1 MGSLPLHWKIIIGL
15 ISGIIYG
22 IISSSIGIGQITSL
36 WIAPFGVIFINLLK
50 LIAVPLVLC
59 SLITGV
65 ASLSD
70 LKKLSKIGGKTIL
83 MYIFTTA
90 VSVIIGLIVVNTL
103 KPGNAVPNEIKK
115 DLKSTYIEDVIA
127 KTGSASKVKERGVLQ
142 PLVDMIPDNFFSSA
156 SNNRNMLQIVFTA
169 IFIGIGLIQL
179 PKERSKPLIAF
190 FSSLNDVIIKLVEI
204 IMQFAPIG
212 VFALVAQ
219 TINKVAGENPNQLFE
234 LLGSLGFYMIT
245 VILGLIIHMW
255 ITYLGIIKLF
265 TSISIKEFFKGIAP
279 AQLLAFSTSSS
290 GATLPVTME
299 QCEKELDVPEDVSS
313 FVLPLGATINM
324 DGTALYE
331 CAGVLFISQVLGA
344 ELEIYQQF
352 IIVITAFLAS
362 IGTAAIP
369 SAGLVMI
376 FIVLDAVGLSN
387 NPEVP
392 IIVGAMLAV
401 DRPLDM
407 FRTVINITS
416 DSIGAVILA
425 KSENE
430 KNLYKKL

>member
-1 MGSLPLHWKIIIGL
+1 MFNLKLHWQVLIAMIAGAFVAMVFGERALIFSHLGTIFMKLLKMVIVPLILFSVTSGVTSIGDSNTLGRMGVKVFGYYMLTSILAILVGLSLTNLFQPGKGINFSVDSNKFDPSTLSQPNSLGDIIIRMIPSNPIKAMADGEILAL
-15 ISGIIYG
+15 IFWSIVLGIAITQISDKPKKAIIKGFDYGFELMMKLTQG
-22 IISSSIGIGQITSL
+22 IISFL
-36 WIAPFGVIFINLLK
+36 
-50 LIAVPLVLC
+50 
-59 SLITGV
+59 
-65 ASLSD
+65 
-70 LKKLSKIGGKTIL
+70 
-83 MYIFTTA
+83 
-90 VSVIIGLIVVNTL
+90 
-103 KPGNAVPNEIKK
+103 
-115 DLKSTYIEDVIA
+115 
-127 KTGSASKVKERGVLQ
+127 
-142 PLVDMIPDNFFSSA
+142 
-156 SNNRNMLQIVFTA
+156 
-169 IFIGIGLIQL
+169 
-179 PKERSKPLIAF
+179 
-190 FSSLNDVIIKLVEI
+190 
-204 IMQFAPIG
+204 PIG
-212 VFALVAQ
+212 VF
-219 TINKVAGENPNQLFE
+219 
-234 LLGSLGFYMIT
+234 
-245 VILGLIIHMW
+245 GLIINAIVNSGIDLFKVIGFYWMTIAIGLSIHWLIILPLVFYSFTKINPIKHWKAMSSAF
-255 ITYLGIIKLF
+255 IT
-265 TSISIKEFFKGIAP
+265 
-279 AQLLAFSTSSS
+279 AFSTSTSL
-290 GATLPVTME
+290 GTLPVTMN
-299 QCEKELDVPEDVSS
+299 CLKKNIGVSNKTSS

-344 ELEIYQQF
+344 DLEIYQQF

-430 KNLYKKL
+430 KNLYEKF

>member
-1 MGSLPLHWKIIIGL
+1 MIGGAFVAMIFGERALIFSPLGTIFMKLLKMVIVPLILFSVTSGVTSIGDSNTLGRMGVKVFGYYMLTSILAILVGLSLTNLLQPGKGINFSVDSNKFDPSTLSQPNSLADVIIRMIPSNPIKAMADGEILAL
-15 ISGIIYG
+15 IFWSIVLGIAITQISDKPKKAIIKGFDYGFELMMKLTQG
-22 IISSSIGIGQITSL
+22 IISFL
-36 WIAPFGVIFINLLK
+36 
-50 LIAVPLVLC
+50 
-59 SLITGV
+59 
-65 ASLSD
+65 
-70 LKKLSKIGGKTIL
+70 
-83 MYIFTTA
+83 
-90 VSVIIGLIVVNTL
+90 
-103 KPGNAVPNEIKK
+103 
-115 DLKSTYIEDVIA
+115 
-127 KTGSASKVKERGVLQ
+127 
-142 PLVDMIPDNFFSSA
+142 
-156 SNNRNMLQIVFTA
+156 
-169 IFIGIGLIQL
+169 
-179 PKERSKPLIAF
+179 
-190 FSSLNDVIIKLVEI
+190 
-204 IMQFAPIG
+204 PIG
-212 VFALVAQ
+212 VF
-219 TINKVAGENPNQLFE
+219 
-234 LLGSLGFYMIT
+234 
-245 VILGLIIHMW
+245 GLIINAIVNSGIDLFKVIGFYW
-255 ITYLGIIKLF
+255 ITIAIGLSIHWLIILPLVFYLF
-265 TSISIKEFFKGIAP
+265 TKINPIKHWKAMSSAFIT
-279 AQLLAFSTSSS
+279 AFSTSTSL
-290 GATLPVTME
+290 GTLPVTMN
-299 QCEKELDVPEDVSS
+299 CLKKNIGVSNKTSS

-392 IIVGAMLAV
+392 IIVGTMLAV

-407 FRTVINITS
+407 YRTVINITS

>member
-1 MGSLPLHWKIIIGL
+1 MFNLKLHWQVLIAMIGGAFVAMIFGERALFFSPLGTIFMKLLKMVIVPL
-15 ISGIIYG
+15 ILFSVTSGVT
-22 IISSSIGIGQITSL
+22 SIGDSNTLGRMGVKVFGYYMLTSIL
-36 WIAPFGVIFINLLK
+36 AILVGLSLTNLLQPGK
-50 LIAVPLVLC
+50 GINFSVDSNKFDPSTLSQPN
-59 SLITGV
+59 SL
-65 ASLSD
+65 A
-70 LKKLSKIGGKTIL
+70 
-83 MYIFTTA
+83 
-90 VSVIIGLIVVNTL
+90 
-103 KPGNAVPNEIKK
+103 
-115 DLKSTYIEDVIA
+115 
-127 KTGSASKVKERGVLQ
+127 
-142 PLVDMIPDNFFSSA
+142 
-156 SNNRNMLQIVFTA
+156 
-169 IFIGIGLIQL
+169 
-179 PKERSKPLIAF
+179 
-190 FSSLNDVIIKLVEI
+190 DVIIRMIPSNPIKAMADGEILALIFWSIVLGIAITQISDKPKKAIIKGFDYGFELMMKLTQGI
-204 IMQFAPIG
+204 IAFLPIG
-212 VFALVAQ
+212 VF
-219 TINKVAGENPNQLFE
+219 
-234 LLGSLGFYMIT
+234 
-245 VILGLIIHMW
+245 GLIINAIVNSGIDLFKVIGFYW
-255 ITYLGIIKLF
+255 ITIAIGLSIHWLIILPLVFYSF
-265 TSISIKEFFKGIAP
+265 TKINPIKHWKAMSSAFIT
-279 AQLLAFSTSSS
+279 AFSTSTSL
-290 GATLPVTME
+290 GTLPVTMN
-299 QCEKELDVPEDVSS
+299 CLKKNIGVSNKTSS

-344 ELEIYQQF
+344 DLEIYQQF

>member
-1 MGSLPLHWKIIIGL
+1 MFNLKLHWQVLIAMIGGAFVAMIFGERALFFSPLGTIFMKLLKMVIVPLILFSVTSGVTSIGDSNTLGRMGVKVFGYYMLTSILAILVGLSLTNLLQPGKGINFSVDSNKFDPSTLSQPNSLADVIIRMIPSNPIKAMADGEILAL
-15 ISGIIYG
+15 IFWSIVLGIAITQISDKPKKAIIKGFDYGFELMMKLTQG
-22 IISSSIGIGQITSL
+22 IISFL
-36 WIAPFGVIFINLLK
+36 
-50 LIAVPLVLC
+50 
-59 SLITGV
+59 
-65 ASLSD
+65 
-70 LKKLSKIGGKTIL
+70 
-83 MYIFTTA
+83 
-90 VSVIIGLIVVNTL
+90 
-103 KPGNAVPNEIKK
+103 
-115 DLKSTYIEDVIA
+115 
-127 KTGSASKVKERGVLQ
+127 
-142 PLVDMIPDNFFSSA
+142 
-156 SNNRNMLQIVFTA
+156 
-169 IFIGIGLIQL
+169 
-179 PKERSKPLIAF
+179 
-190 FSSLNDVIIKLVEI
+190 
-204 IMQFAPIG
+204 PIG
-212 VFALVAQ
+212 VF
-219 TINKVAGENPNQLFE
+219 
-234 LLGSLGFYMIT
+234 
-245 VILGLIIHMW
+245 GLIINAIVNSGIDLFKVIGFYW
-255 ITYLGIIKLF
+255 ITIAIGLSIHWLIILPLVFYLF
-265 TSISIKEFFKGIAP
+265 TKINPIKHWKAMSSAFIT
-279 AQLLAFSTSSS
+279 AFSTSTSL
-290 GATLPVTME
+290 GTLPVTMN
-299 QCEKELDVPEDVSS
+299 CLKKNIGVSNKTSS

-392 IIVGAMLAV
+392 IIVGTMLAV

-407 FRTVINITS
+407 YRTVINITS

>member
-1 MGSLPLHWKIIIGL
+1 MFNLKLHWQVLIAMIGGAFVAMIFGERALIFSPLGTIFMKLLKMVIVPLILFSVTSGVTSIGDSNTLGRMGVKVFGYYMLTSILAILVGLSLTNLLQPGKGINFSVDSNKFDPSTLSQPNSLADIIIRMIPSNPIKAMADGEILAL
-15 ISGIIYG
+15 IFWSIVLGIAITQISDKPKKAIIKGFDYGFELMMKLTQG
-22 IISSSIGIGQITSL
+22 IISFL
-36 WIAPFGVIFINLLK
+36 
-50 LIAVPLVLC
+50 
-59 SLITGV
+59 
-65 ASLSD
+65 
-70 LKKLSKIGGKTIL
+70 
-83 MYIFTTA
+83 
-90 VSVIIGLIVVNTL
+90 
-103 KPGNAVPNEIKK
+103 
-115 DLKSTYIEDVIA
+115 
-127 KTGSASKVKERGVLQ
+127 
-142 PLVDMIPDNFFSSA
+142 
-156 SNNRNMLQIVFTA
+156 
-169 IFIGIGLIQL
+169 
-179 PKERSKPLIAF
+179 
-190 FSSLNDVIIKLVEI
+190 
-204 IMQFAPIG
+204 PIG
-212 VFALVAQ
+212 VF
-219 TINKVAGENPNQLFE
+219 
-234 LLGSLGFYMIT
+234 
-245 VILGLIIHMW
+245 GLIINAIVNSGIDLFKVIGFYW
-255 ITYLGIIKLF
+255 ITIAIGLSIHWLIILPLVFYSF
-265 TSISIKEFFKGIAP
+265 TKINPIKHWKAMSSAFIT
-279 AQLLAFSTSSS
+279 AFSTSTSL
-290 GATLPVTME
+290 GTLPVTMN
-299 QCEKELDVPEDVSS
+299 CLKKNIGVSNKTSS

-407 FRTVINITS
+407 YRTVINITS

>member
-1 MGSLPLHWKIIIGL
+1 MFNLKLHWQVLIAMIGGAFVAMIFGERAL
-15 ISGIIYG
+15 IFSPLGTIFMKLLKMVIVPLILFSVTSGVT
-22 IISSSIGIGQITSL
+22 SIGDSNTLGRMGVKVFGYYMLTSIL
-36 WIAPFGVIFINLLK
+36 AILVGLSLTNLLQPGK
-50 LIAVPLVLC
+50 GINFSVDSNKFDPSTLSQPN
-59 SLITGV
+59 SL
-65 ASLSD
+65 A
-70 LKKLSKIGGKTIL
+70 
-83 MYIFTTA
+83 
-90 VSVIIGLIVVNTL
+90 
-103 KPGNAVPNEIKK
+103 
-115 DLKSTYIEDVIA
+115 
-127 KTGSASKVKERGVLQ
+127 
-142 PLVDMIPDNFFSSA
+142 
-156 SNNRNMLQIVFTA
+156 
-169 IFIGIGLIQL
+169 
-179 PKERSKPLIAF
+179 
-190 FSSLNDVIIKLVEI
+190 DVIIRMIPSNPIKAMADGEILALIFWSIVLGIAITQISDKPKKAIIKGFDYGFELMMKLTQGI
-204 IMQFAPIG
+204 IAFLPIG
-212 VFALVAQ
+212 VF
-219 TINKVAGENPNQLFE
+219 
-234 LLGSLGFYMIT
+234 
-245 VILGLIIHMW
+245 GLIINAIVNSGIDLFKVIGFYW
-255 ITYLGIIKLF
+255 ITIAIGLSIHWLIILPLVFYSF
-265 TSISIKEFFKGIAP
+265 TKINPIKHWKAMSSAFIT
-279 AQLLAFSTSSS
+279 AFSTSTSL
-290 GATLPVTME
+290 GTLPVTMN
-299 QCEKELDVPEDVSS
+299 CLKKNIGVSNKTSS

-352 IIVITAFLAS
+352 IIVITAFLTS

>member
-1 MGSLPLHWKIIIGL
+1 MFNLKLHWQVLIAMIAGAFVAMVFGERALIFSHLGTIFMKLLKMVIVPLILFSVTSGVTSIGDSNTLGRMGVKVFGYYMLTSILAILVGLSLTNLFQPGKGINFSVDSNKFDPSTLSQPNSLGDIIIRMIPSNPIKAMADGEILAL
-15 ISGIIYG
+15 IFWSIVLGIAITQISDKPKKAIIKGFDYGFELMMKLTQG
-22 IISSSIGIGQITSL
+22 IISFL
-36 WIAPFGVIFINLLK
+36 
-50 LIAVPLVLC
+50 
-59 SLITGV
+59 
-65 ASLSD
+65 
-70 LKKLSKIGGKTIL
+70 
-83 MYIFTTA
+83 
-90 VSVIIGLIVVNTL
+90 
-103 KPGNAVPNEIKK
+103 
-115 DLKSTYIEDVIA
+115 
-127 KTGSASKVKERGVLQ
+127 
-142 PLVDMIPDNFFSSA
+142 
-156 SNNRNMLQIVFTA
+156 
-169 IFIGIGLIQL
+169 
-179 PKERSKPLIAF
+179 
-190 FSSLNDVIIKLVEI
+190 
-204 IMQFAPIG
+204 PIG
-212 VFALVAQ
+212 VF
-219 TINKVAGENPNQLFE
+219 
-234 LLGSLGFYMIT
+234 
-245 VILGLIIHMW
+245 GLIINAIVNSGTDLFKVIGFYWMTIAIGLSIHW
-255 ITYLGIIKLF
+255 LIILPLVFYSF
-265 TSISIKEFFKGIAP
+265 TKINPIKHWKAMSSAFVT
-279 AQLLAFSTSSS
+279 AFSTSTSL
-290 GATLPVTME
+290 GTLPVTMN
-299 QCEKELDVPEDVSS
+299 CLKKNIGVSNKTSS

-344 ELEIYQQF
+344 DLEIYQQF

-430 KNLYKKL
+430 KNLYEKF

>member
-1 MGSLPLHWKIIIGL
+1 MFNLKLHWQVLIAMIAGAFVAMVFGERALIFSPLGTIFMKLLKMVIVPLILFSVTSGVTSIGDSNTLGRMGIKVFGYYMLTSILAILVGLSLTNLLQPGKGINFSVDSNKFDPSTLSQPNSLADIIIRMIPSNPIKAMADGEILAL
-15 ISGIIYG
+15 IFWSIVLGIAITQISDKPKKAIIKGFDYGFELMMKLTQG
-22 IISSSIGIGQITSL
+22 IISFL
-36 WIAPFGVIFINLLK
+36 
-50 LIAVPLVLC
+50 
-59 SLITGV
+59 
-65 ASLSD
+65 
-70 LKKLSKIGGKTIL
+70 
-83 MYIFTTA
+83 
-90 VSVIIGLIVVNTL
+90 
-103 KPGNAVPNEIKK
+103 
-115 DLKSTYIEDVIA
+115 
-127 KTGSASKVKERGVLQ
+127 
-142 PLVDMIPDNFFSSA
+142 
-156 SNNRNMLQIVFTA
+156 
-169 IFIGIGLIQL
+169 
-179 PKERSKPLIAF
+179 
-190 FSSLNDVIIKLVEI
+190 
-204 IMQFAPIG
+204 PIG
-212 VFALVAQ
+212 VF
-219 TINKVAGENPNQLFE
+219 
-234 LLGSLGFYMIT
+234 
-245 VILGLIIHMW
+245 GLIINAIVNSGIDLFKVIGFYW
-255 ITYLGIIKLF
+255 ITIAIGLSIHWLIILPLVFYSF
-265 TSISIKEFFKGIAP
+265 TKINPIKHWKAMSSAFIT
-279 AQLLAFSTSSS
+279 AFSTSTSL
-290 GATLPVTME
+290 GTLPVTMN
-299 QCEKELDVPEDVSS
+299 CLKKNIGVSNKTSS

>member
-1 MGSLPLHWKIIIGL
+1 MFNLKLHWQVLIAMIAGAFVAMVFGERALIFSHLGTIFMKLLKMVIVPLILFSVTSGVTSIGDSNTLGRMGVKVFGYYMLTSILAILVGLSLTNLFQPGKGINFSVDSNKFDPSTLSQPNSLGDIIIRMIPSNPIKAMADGEILAL
-15 ISGIIYG
+15 IFWSIVLGIAITQISDKPKKAIIKGFDYGFELMMKLTQG
-22 IISSSIGIGQITSL
+22 IISFL
-36 WIAPFGVIFINLLK
+36 
-50 LIAVPLVLC
+50 
-59 SLITGV
+59 
-65 ASLSD
+65 
-70 LKKLSKIGGKTIL
+70 
-83 MYIFTTA
+83 
-90 VSVIIGLIVVNTL
+90 
-103 KPGNAVPNEIKK
+103 
-115 DLKSTYIEDVIA
+115 
-127 KTGSASKVKERGVLQ
+127 
-142 PLVDMIPDNFFSSA
+142 
-156 SNNRNMLQIVFTA
+156 
-169 IFIGIGLIQL
+169 
-179 PKERSKPLIAF
+179 
-190 FSSLNDVIIKLVEI
+190 
-204 IMQFAPIG
+204 PIG
-212 VFALVAQ
+212 VF
-219 TINKVAGENPNQLFE
+219 
-234 LLGSLGFYMIT
+234 
-245 VILGLIIHMW
+245 GLIINAIVNSGTDLFKVIGFYWMTIAIGLSIHWLIILPLVFYSFTKINPIKHWKAMSSAF
-255 ITYLGIIKLF
+255 IT
-265 TSISIKEFFKGIAP
+265 
-279 AQLLAFSTSSS
+279 AFSTSTSL
-290 GATLPVTME
+290 GTLPVTMN
-299 QCEKELDVPEDVSS
+299 CLKKNIGVSNKTSS

-344 ELEIYQQF
+344 DLEIYQQF

-430 KNLYKKL
+430 KNLYEKF